1 MRYKMQDGFFMYF
14 PRFGESVR
22 VVGLHMVRW
31 EWWHLHGALGV
42 VGLYMR
48 RWEWWA
54 FTWGD
59 GSGGPL
65 HGALGEA
72 KV

>member
-31 EWWHLHGALGV
+31 EWWHLHGAV
-42 VGLYMR
+42 S
-48 RWEWWA
+48 
-54 FTWGD
+54 
-59 GSGGPL
+59 SGGPL